1 MRLRPRNTLPEVS
14 RCTDWSGVCPPSPGG
29 RAHQLADPKSPLG
42 EARDSEPLYS
52 TIETRTPPAR
62 SLLHT
67 PNSSPRS
74 MVGLPPP
81 RGSAR
86 AAADWLLGCARGG
99 GCRVGETR
107 SLRVRATS
115 AMAALARLGVLGP
128 RRCLWK
134 LPVRLS
140 AELQGYGPRRGYVAD
155 RAEVRT
161 HGVCTPRAGGRESRA
176 GHRASWPGAALLETV
191 EPRNPWSFTRRC
203 PGAHLPPAGRV
214 RVPGKRSEPNPG
226 QPCMG
231 SQLLPARQECSSAI
245 NSFPLLFEVKTRGFV
260 FLKR

>member
-1 MRLRPRNTLPEVS
+1 M
-14 RCTDWSGVCPPSPGG
+14 
-29 RAHQLADPKSPLG
+29 
-42 EARDSEPLYS
+42 
-52 TIETRTPPAR
+52 
-62 SLLHT
+62 
-67 PNSSPRS
+67 
-74 MVGLPPP
+74 
-81 RGSAR
+81 
-86 AAADWLLGCARGG
+86 LGCARGG
-99 GCRVGETR
+99 GSRVGETR

-128 RRCLWK
+128 GRCLWK

-161 HGVCTPRAGGRESRA
+161 HGVCTPRAGGREGRA

-226 QPCMG
+226 QPCVG